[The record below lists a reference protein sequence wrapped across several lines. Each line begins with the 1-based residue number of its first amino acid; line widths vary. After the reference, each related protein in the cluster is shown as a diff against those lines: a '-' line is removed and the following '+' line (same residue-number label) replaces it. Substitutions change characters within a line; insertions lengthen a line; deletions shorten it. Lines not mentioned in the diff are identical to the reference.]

1 MCQSLFLSCHFI
13 KKETLLQRFPCEFCK
28 IFWSTFFSEHLFMTA
43 FILQQLLALYI
54 AIIYSW
60 KLLRSEKAL
69 VGKKNSFIYL
79 NDFTDLDFFITDI
92 FLFFSFFFLTI
103 ASLHC
108 YAKRMLYSEQ
118 SIVLLARGHLNKM
131 FLTNFEN
138 SNSISHIL

>member
-1 MCQSLFLSCHFI
+1 MFLKISQYLQNINHMCQSLFLSCHFI

-92 FLFFSFFFLTI
+92 FFFFSFFFWQLQVYTV
-103 ASLHC
+103 
-108 YAKRMLYSEQ
+108 MQ
-118 SIVLLARGHLNKM
+118 SACCTLSSQSFCWLGD
-131 FLTNFEN
+131 T
-138 SNSISHIL
+138 